1 MRAKLLILFV
11 TLSAI
16 GYAQDTVLNRSVVVE
31 RDFQPIISEAG
42 KVNSTPQSV
51 QADVPEAQVEYS
63 DYVSAASRK
72 EVEVSSLLSQPTR
85 FTAPEELHGVLRGGI
100 GHPLTLFHFA

>member
-72 EVEVSSLLSQPTR
+72 PLARMTGAVRLGQ
-85 FTAPEELHGVLRGGI
+85 TAILGKKN
-100 GHPLTLFHFA
+100 